1 MRGAA
6 PPVRMRHPPTP
17 GGTGRESRPVPE
29 TEAINVDLRGREPP
43 SFIAVEGPIGV
54 GKTTLAKRL
63 AASFNYQTLLEEA
76 EQNPFLEKF
85 YRNREQAALATQL
98 FFLFQRAQ
106 KIQDLRQA
114 DIFEPVRVADFLI
127 DKDPLFARINLSREE
142 FELYQKIYRQT
153 TIDAPRPDLVIYL
166 QASTD
171 VLLSRIDNRGI
182 PSEQAIGRDY
192 LERLNEVYSEFF
204 LYYDEAP
211 LLIVNASEI
220 DLANGET
227 DYRHLVDYL
236 LDIRSGR
243 HYFNPTFFG

>member
-1 MRGAA
+1 M
-6 PPVRMRHPPTP
+6 
-17 GGTGRESRPVPE
+17 
-29 TEAINVDLRGREPP
+29 
-43 SFIAVEGPIGV
+43 EGPIGV
-54 GKTTLAKRL
+54 GKTTLTKRL
-63 AASFNYQTLLEEA
+63 AATFNYQTLLEEA

-85 YRNREQAALATQL
+85 YRNRQQAALATQL

-127 DKDPLFARINLSREE
+127 EKDPLFARINLDREE
-142 FELYQKIYRQT
+142 FQLYEKVYQQL
-153 TIDAPRPDLVIYL
+153 TIDAPQPDLVIYL

-171 VLLSRIDNRGI
+171 VLQSRIDNRGI
-182 PSEQAIGRDY
+182 PSEQAIERDY

-204 LYYDEAP
+204 LYYDGAP

-220 DLANGET
+220 DLANGDA
-227 DYRHLVDYL
+227 DYSHLVDYL

-243 HYFNPTFFG
+243 HYFNPSFFGLSTRRDMGKVTISTLD